1 MKKIRINVRFVKE
14 SIRHAGATW
23 ADMAKRYD
31 CAEGTVQRY
40 VRESYEKKHHDPR
53 YKELC
58 KVARENEKRQKEAA
72 PVLEPLAEE
81 VNEVIV
87 TETGYLMKVG
97 LNGILSESLDIVI
110 PRFCMA
116 ELDKLSRSSTAA
128 SEVLNL
134 VWSTDRITQ
143 LKLKDEILFE
153 EPRFD
158 VKKRTIGIVAVC
170 CELFAADMKVRL
182 LTTSYEVA
190 ELAKAQGF
198 GPDVKVE
205 LMQNT

>member
-1 MKKIRINVRFVKE
+1 MKKKINVRFVKE

-23 ADMAKRYD
+23 ESMAKHYNCSAGHIRKL
-31 CAEGTVQRY
+31 
-40 VRESYEKKHHDPR
+40 VRESYVKKHHATE
-53 YKELC
+53 YQELSDLS
-58 KVARENEKRQKEAA
+58 REHEKIQKEAA
-72 PVLEPLAEE
+72 PVLNPPVEE

-97 LNGILSESLDIVI
+97 LNGILSESLDVVI
-110 PRFCMA
+110 PRFCVA

-134 VWSTDRITQ
+134 IWSTDRITQ

-170 CELFAADMKVRL
+170 CDLFAADMKVRL

-190 ELAKAQGF
+190 ELAKAQDF

-205 LMQNT
+205 LVQNT